1 MLEKKGQNDVNI
13 YIPEVASATAEVTID
28 EVINAVLKYQ
38 PHADVEL
45 VRKAYEL
52 ANAAHGGQKRASGED
67 YIIHPLCVAKILTEL
82 QIDSTTITAALLHDV
97 VEDTTYSQ
105 AQMED
110 IFGTEV
116 AMLIDGVTKLGKIK
130 YQSREEQ
137 QSENYRKL
145 FLAMAKD
152 IRVIM
157 IKLADR
163 LHNMRTLKFVKEEKQ
178 KRIAKE
184 TIEVYAPLA
193 NRLGISNIKWEL
205 EDLCL
210 RYLEPEFYYDLVEKV
225 KQKRQERQ
233 RFIED
238 AILQIHTK
246 LIRSSIKAEIS
257 GRAKHF
263 YSIYRKMKRD
273 NKDISEIY
281 DLSAVR
287 VLVHNVKDCY
297 AVLGVIHAMW
307 KPIPGRFKDY
317 IAMPKSNGYQS
328 LHTTVM
334 TRGYP
339 LEIQIRTFAM
349 HKVSE
354 YGVAAHWK
362 YKEAGRSVGAGNDY
376 EKKISW
382 LRQMMNLQHEV
393 NDPTEYLEALKMD
406 IFSDEVF
413 VFTPNGDVIDLPKGS
428 VPIDFAYRIHTEVGH
443 HCVGAKVNGKIV
455 PLEYKLKNGD
465 QVSIITNKANNGPSR
480 DWLNIVASS
489 DTRAKIRSWFKKV
502 KREENVIRGRELL
515 EKEAKR
521 LGYEPKDLLRDEWLN
536 SVCLRF
542 NINNDED
549 MLAAVGYGG
558 VAVNGVIA
566 KLIEHHK
573 KAIKA
578 ATPPDVSE
586 MLETIKQQHNNSRK
600 NKASHGILV
609 EGESG
614 MLVRLARCCNPIPGD
629 PIVGYITKGRGVSVH
644 RADCPNV
651 LSDDGDTTRVIDV
664 NWDIGLDKDYTVEI
678 EIICNDAAGV
688 LTSVLSVPAE
698 MKINVSAVNAKA
710 NKGNKTSTIIMSLEV
725 HNAAQV
731 SLVMGKI
738 RRLKDVFSVSRAM
751 ASAADNNSNT
761 RHGR

>member
-1 MLEKKGQNDVNI
+1 
-13 YIPEVASATAEVTID
+13 
-28 EVINAVLKYQ
+28 
-38 PHADVEL
+38 
-45 VRKAYEL
+45 
-52 ANAAHGGQKRASGED
+52 
-67 YIIHPLCVAKILTEL
+67 
-82 QIDSTTITAALLHDV
+82 
-97 VEDTTYSQ
+97 
-105 AQMED
+105 
-110 IFGTEV
+110 
-116 AMLIDGVTKLGKIK
+116 
-130 YQSREEQ
+130 
-137 QSENYRKL
+137 
-145 FLAMAKD
+145 
-152 IRVIM
+152 M

-238 AILQIHTK
+238 SILQIHTK
-246 LIRSSIKAEIS
+246 LIRSGIKAEIS

-349 HKVSE
+349 HKISE

-362 YKEAGRSVGAGNDY
+362 YKETGRSVGAGNDY

-382 LRQMMNLQHEV
+382 LRQMVNLQHEV
-393 NDPTEYLEALKMD
+393 NDPSEYLEALKMD

-455 PLEYKLKNGD
+455 PLEYKLQNGD
-465 QVSIITNKANNGPSR
+465 QVAIITNKANNGPSR

-489 DTRAKIRSWFKKV
+489 DTRAKIRSWFKKE
-502 KREENVIRGRELL
+502 KREENIIRGRDML

-542 NINNDED
+542 NINNDAD
-549 MLAAVGYGG
+549 MLAAIGYGG
-558 VAVNGVIA
+558 IAINGVMA

-578 ATPPDVSE
+578 ATPPDVTQ
-586 MLETIKQQHNNSRK
+586 MLEGIQQQHRNSKK

-629 PIVGYITKGRGVSVH
+629 PIIGYITKGRGVSVH

-664 NWDIGLDKDYTVEI
+664 NWDVGLDKTYTVEI
-678 EIICNDAAGV
+678 EINCNDTTGV
-688 LTSVLSVPAE
+688 LTSILSVPAE
-698 MKINVSAVNAKA
+698 MKINVSSVNAKA
-710 NKGNKTSTIIMSLEV
+710 NKGNKTSTIIMGLEV
-725 HNAAQV
+725 NNAAQI
-731 SLVMGKI
+731 SMVMAKI
-738 RRLKDVFSVSRAM
+738 RRLKDIYSVGRALF
-751 ASAADNNSNT
+751 AATDNNSNT
-761 RHGR
+761 KHGR